1 MAAEAHYHRSCYKEY
16 TRTDDCKNIK
26 GERKTEPSE
35 CETTETQA
43 YEMLCQY
50 IREDIISNPR
60 VIKFTELITKLSFY
74 TSNLGVLRI
83 TDLTRNNLKRRL
95 ETTFGTLLHFEKE
108 IEGKRPLVVFP
119 DNLTKLNLIRDN
131 IRLQKQIELNKHCL
145 ESSENVQQAALFIC
159 QSIKEQEKWLKTWPP
174 TASELN
180 ESSVFLPES
189 LGNLL
194 VTLTGNSEAEELS
207 ARVKRLVNSF
217 GQDLVYGVTC
227 GSRRMRKH
235 ILLLYA
241 IKSLTSNVELINMV
255 NRCGHGISY
264 TQLEEIDTALCI
276 QKMNAAESEDKV
288 PLPDNIHPHVSTT
301 LAWDN
306 IDRLE
311 ETLSGGGT
319 SHRVNGMPC
328 KRQSEDIWM
337 DRIQYFYTR

>member
-1 MAAEAHYHRSCYKEY
+1 MPIHKRS
-16 TRTDDCKNIK
+16 
-26 GERKTEPSE
+26 
-35 CETTETQA
+35 
-43 YEMLCQY
+43 L
-50 IREDIISNPR
+50 ISNPR

-74 TSNLGVLRI
+74 MSNLGVLRI
-83 TDLTRNNLKRRL
+83 TDSTRNNLKWRL
-95 ETTFGTLLHFEKE
+95 ETTFGTLLHFKKE

-119 DNLTKLNLIRDN
+119 DNLTKLNLIHDN

-145 ESSENVQQAALFIC
+145 ESSDNVQQAALFIC

-180 ESSVFLPES
+180 ESSVVLPES
-189 LGNLL
+189 LRNL
-194 VTLTGNSEAEELS
+194 VTLLTGNSEAEELS

-227 GSRRMRKH
+227 GSQRTPKH
-235 ILLLYA
+235 ILLPYA
-241 IKSLTSNVELINMV
+241 IKSLTNNVELINMV

-264 TQLEEIDTALCI
+264 TLLEEIDTALCI

-311 ETLSGGGT
+311 ETLSGGGGGT
-319 SHRVNGMPC
+319 SHRVNGIAVQQCFFGPQLVPSTQPPAVDKKDR
-328 KRQSEDIWM
+328 KRSVNPPPVTQLQP
-337 DRIQYFYTR
+337 R